1 MAMYWRLYPL
11 AWLNSKKPV
20 KSVVSEMPDSSI
32 NFKLF
37 VWAEAPKKSYVISD
51 VLKCV
56 YDTLEKN
63 NIQIPFP
70 QRDIHIINEA

>member
-1 MAMYWRLYPL
+1 MDP
-11 AWLNSKKPV
+11 KKSV
-20 KSVVSEMPDSSI
+20 KSVVSEMADSSV

-56 YDTLEKN
+56 YDTLKDHD
-63 NIQIPFP
+63 IQIPFP
-70 QRDIHIINEA
+70 QRDVHLISE

>member
-1 MAMYWRLYPL
+1 MD
-11 AWLNSKKPV
+11 SKKPV
-20 KSVVSEMPDSSI
+20 KSVVSEMGDSSV

-56 YDTLEKN
+56 YDTLN
-63 NIQIPFP
+63 ANGIQIPFP
-70 QRDIHIINEA
+70 QRDVHLISE